1 MLFESEAADGGVA
14 MFSEA
19 KQIHEQL
26 EHLADALELEGA
38 ERLDLVVC
46 GGAGLQVLGLV
57 ERATRDVDV
66 VARVVGGKDCFPEP
80 FSEPLLRAVQR
91 VAEDDGLPKDWLN
104 AGPAENQRLGLPE
117 GLLERCMVRVYG
129 ALLTVRFLSRY
140 DQIHFK
146 LYATVDSGVGKHLD
160 DLRLLEPN
168 AGELK
173 AAALWSM
180 THDPS
185 EGYKQMLLELL
196 DLLGFM
202 DVANELRG

>member
-1 MLFESEAADGGVA
+1 

-19 KQIHEQL
+19 GQVHEQL

-38 ERLDLVVC
+38 EPLDLIVC

-66 VARVVGGKDCFPEP
+66 VALVVEGRDCFPEP
-80 FSEPLLRAVQR
+80 FSDPLLRAIQR

-117 GLLERCMVRVYG
+117 GLLGRCLMHKYG
-129 ALLTVRFLSRY
+129 ELLTVRFLSRY

-146 LYATVDSGVGKHLD
+146 LYAMVDLGVGKHLD
-160 DLRLLEPN
+160 DLRALEPQ
-168 AGELK
+168 AEELR
-173 AAALWSM
+173 AAAVWSM

-185 EGYKQMLLELL
+185 EGYKMMLLQAL
-196 DLLGFM
+196 DLLGFGG
-202 DVANELRG
+202 VADEFRD